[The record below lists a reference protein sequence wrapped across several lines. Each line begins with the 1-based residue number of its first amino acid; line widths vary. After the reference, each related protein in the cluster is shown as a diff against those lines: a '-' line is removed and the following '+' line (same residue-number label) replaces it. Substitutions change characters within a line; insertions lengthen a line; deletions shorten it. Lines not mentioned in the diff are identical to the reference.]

1 MAGIVIGVDGSEAGV
16 PVQGRL
22 STQCCALLL
31 TGDRPA
37 YIRAALGGHHGYP
50 GVVDWEPLWWPPAKV
65 AALYL
70 APLLAENLEL
80 AGGGQP

>member
-1 MAGIVIGVDGSEAGV
+1 MAGIVVGVDGSETGV

-37 YIRAALGGHHGYP
+37 YVRAALGGNHGDP
-50 GVVDWEPLWWPPAKV
+50 GVVDWESLWWPPAKV
-65 AALYL
+65 AGLYP
-70 APLLAENLEL
+70 APFRPENLEL